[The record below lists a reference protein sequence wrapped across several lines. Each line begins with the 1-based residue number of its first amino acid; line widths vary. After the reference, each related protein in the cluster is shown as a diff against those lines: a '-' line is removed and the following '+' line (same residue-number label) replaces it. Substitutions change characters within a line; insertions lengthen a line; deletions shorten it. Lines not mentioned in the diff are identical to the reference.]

1 MGEAVGIKNTKDV
14 IVYSTNFGGGRCSS
28 DTHRLYIWLAL
39 DGGFGW
45 PAAKWVERERRGND
59 REERSRAR
67 SWRSGDPKRQ

>member
-14 IVYSTNFGGGRCSS
+14 IVYSTNFGRERCSS

-45 PAAKWVERERRGND
+45 PGDRWEPGDDGNSDERPDYG
-59 REERSRAR
+59 
-67 SWRSGDPKRQ
+67 SGYPGVA